1 MIGTIVNT
9 GTIIL
14 GSSLGAVLK
23 KGVPE
28 RFKKPLIQA
37 MGLAATAL
45 GVGMIAGNMA
55 KNDEP
60 LLFIISLALGCL
72 TGTGLRLSERV
83 DTLAEGR
90 GNGSSRLIEGLTTAV
105 LLFCIGT
112 LSILGPVESALNNN
126 HTLLF
131 TNALLDLITS
141 FILASSFGFGII
153 LAAPILFFWQGSIY
167 LIATLSG
174 GIIPPQLLVQLSLLG
189 GILIL
194 CTGLNIL
201 EVLKLKTLDFLPCSA
216 CAGSLFSCPFSD
228 IGLS

>member
-1 MIGTIVNT
+1 MIGTIANT

-14 GSSLGAVLK
+14 GSSLGALLK

-37 MGLAATAL
+37 MGLAALAL
-45 GVGMIAGNMA
+45 GMHMIVSNMM

-60 LLFIISLALGCL
+60 LLFIVSLALGCL
-72 TGTGLRLSERV
+72 TGTALRLSERV
-83 DTLAEGR
+83 EALGGR
-90 GNGSSRLIEGLTTAV
+90 KSRNDDHHLMEGLTTAV

-112 LSILGPVESALNNN
+112 LSILGPVESALNGN

-131 TNALLDLITS
+131 TNALLDGITS

-153 LAAPILFFWQGSIY
+153 LAAPILFLWQGGIY
-167 LIATLSG
+167 LIAMLSG
-174 GIIPPQLLVQLSLLG
+174 GIIPPQLLIQLSLLG

-194 CTGLNIL
+194 TTGLNIL
-201 EVLKLKTLDFLPCSA
+201 EVLKLKTLDFLP
-216 CAGSLFSCPFSD
+216 SLLVPV
-228 IGLS
+228 LSVLLKSVI

>member
-1 MIGTIVNT
+1 MIGTIANT

-14 GSSLGAVLK
+14 GSTMGALLK

-37 MGLAATAL
+37 MGLAALAL
-45 GVGMIAGNMA
+45 GANMIVSNMM

-60 LLFIISLALGCL
+60 LLFIVSLALGCL
-72 TGTGLRLSERV
+72 AGTALRLSERV
-83 DTLAEGR
+83 DALGGSKAERAEGER
-90 GNGSSRLIEGLTTAV
+90 HLMEGLTTAV

-112 LSILGPVESALNNN
+112 LSILGPVESALNGN

-131 TNALLDLITS
+131 TNALLDGITS
-141 FILASSFGFGII
+141 FILASSFGIGII
-153 LAAPILFFWQGSIY
+153 LSAPILFLWQGSIY
-167 LIATLSG
+167 LIAMLSG

-194 CTGLNIL
+194 TTGLNIL
-201 EVLKLKTLDFLPCSA
+201 EVLKLKTLDFLP
-216 CAGSLFSCPFSD
+216 SLLVPVLYFLLRAL
-228 IGLS
+228 I